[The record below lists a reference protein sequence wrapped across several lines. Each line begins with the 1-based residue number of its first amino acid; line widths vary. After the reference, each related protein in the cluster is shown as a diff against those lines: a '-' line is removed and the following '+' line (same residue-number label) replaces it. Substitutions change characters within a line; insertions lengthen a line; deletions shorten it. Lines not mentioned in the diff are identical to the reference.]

1 MTLMESLLK
10 LHLVDANLRGLRSR
24 LDSSER
30 YLAQQERE
38 LAAIDDRLRELST
51 RRLHLQAR
59 IANLETEAGQLDERI
74 EKFRGD
80 LNSAANAKQYQ
91 AVLSEVETV
100 KARRREVDEHTLVEM
115 ESLEGLQQQV
125 AELTG
130 EREERAKLRDVALA
144 RRDERAAEVGDRLHE
159 LERERMEAAALV
171 PDTALGVFEHVAD
184 LHDGEAMAPV
194 EEISRRHREYACGE
208 CHMHLPFEA
217 ISTLAGAV
225 AQVVQCPSC
234 RRILYLKDEVKGA
247 LVK

>member
-30 YLAQQERE
+30 YLAQQERA
-38 LAAIDDRLRELST
+38 LAAIDERHQELTT
-51 RRLHLQAR
+51 RRMQLQAR
-59 IANLETEAGQLDERI
+59 IANLENEAGQLDERI
-74 EKFRGD
+74 EKFRAD
-80 LNSAANAKQYQ
+80 LNSASNAKQYQ

-100 KARRREVDEHTLVEM
+100 KSRRREIDELTLGEM
-115 ESLEGLQQQV
+115 ESLETLQQQL
-125 AELTG
+125 AEL
-130 EREERAKLRDVALA
+130 ENDREERVKVRDVA
-144 RRDERAAEVGDRLHE
+144 RTSRDERAAEVGDRLHE
-159 LERERMEAAALV
+159 LEQERTQAAALV

-184 LHDGEAMAPV
+184 LHEGEAMAPV

-217 ISTLAGAV
+217 VSTLVGV
-225 AQVVQCPSC
+225 VEQVVQCPSC
-234 RRILYLKDEVKGA
+234 RRILYVKDEVKGA